1 MDVYYGQA
9 PELKQGTDSKS
20 PDLIGLLVGGVVGQ
34 AWLTRSSCGTQALLW
49 PLGKRSWGS

>member
-1 MDVYYGQA
+1 MDVDGQA